1 MQYHAFLSYSH
12 RDAQIMR
19 RVHSDLEQAGLNIW
33 TDESLV
39 PGTLSWKN
47 AIEDAIQNS
56 LTLVVLLSPDSKHS
70 DWVEKEVEY
79 ATACHVKILPILVR
93 GDDEISAIPF
103 ELINV
108 QRIDLR
114 HEYDNGMTHL
124 ITTIKDEGDLKKFSP
139 ALSHSLT
146 PNIEIPEA
154 LTPIS
159 FYDHVRLF
167 IWLFWQPEKLVA
179 YRQRYGDESL
189 RRTTA
194 WVVGDLAWIAF
205 LAPAIGIILGTVH
218 VATDVPLSSTGMQAL
233 SGVVFIGGW
242 FMTGAIGWRDHT
254 VYGAILLVG
263 TSLIIFGLFAAVNL
277 VSGVALSQG
286 GGMTRIVFLT
296 VTSILLSSAAG
307 IGFRITPPATA
318 TVGGLLIGSLLFN
331 ATFDVQLHLDGGIGA
346 FIIFANAILV
356 AWVVDNSLK
365 TGTRTPWHVLSLAI
379 TIGAGAAL
387 ILTYFLG
394 GWIFLQGL

>member
-12 RDAQIMR
+12 RDVEIMR
-19 RVHSDLEQAGLNIW
+19 RVHADLMAVGLNIW

-47 AIEDAIQNS
+47 AIEEAIQNS

-70 DWVEKEVEY
+70 DWVEKEIEY
-79 ATACHVKILPILVR
+79 ASACHVKILPILIR

-108 QRIDLR
+108 QRIDMR
-114 HEYDNGMTHL
+114 HDFETGMQQL
-124 ITTIKDEGDLKKFSP
+124 IKTIQDEGELTQFSP
-139 ALSHSLT
+139 VLPHSPA
-146 PNIEIPEA
+146 PNATIPDE
-154 LTPIS
+154 LIPIS

-167 IWLFWQPEKLVA
+167 IWLFWMPHKLVA

-218 VATDVPLSSTGMQAL
+218 VATDAPLASTGMQAL
-233 SGVVFIGGW
+233 SGVFFIGGW
-242 FMTGAIGWRDHT
+242 FITGAIGWRENT

-263 TSLIIFGLFAAVNL
+263 TSLIIFGLFALVNIL
-277 VSGVALSQG
+277 TDVALSEG
-286 GGMTRIVFLT
+286 GGMTRIVFIS
-296 VTSILLSSAAG
+296 VTSILLSTAAG
-307 IGFRITPPATA
+307 IGFRITPPASA
-318 TVGGLLIGSLLFN
+318 TVGGLIIGSLLFN
-331 ATFDVQLHLDGGIGA
+331 ATFDVQLNVDGGIGA
-346 FIIFANAILV
+346 FIIFINAILV
-356 AWVVDNSLK
+356 AWVVDNSLE
-365 TGTRTPWHVLSLAI
+365 TGTRTPWHVLSLSI
-379 TIGAGAAL
+379 IMGAGA
-387 ILTYFLG
+387 IMIITYFLG